1 MTKQLQHITII
12 ITLLF
17 VNSIYAQDFEE
28 TNYYYLKSN
37 PSQTYAIDT
46 GLNNMQHYNFMSTDN
61 FDNFNLGNTGQAHQ
75 TTTLDWNNQ
84 KGFKSGMT
92 HFDLYKYNINKIKY
106 YDIKKPLS
114 EISYFMGSKRES
126 IFGAKF
132 AHNVKN
138 RLNYGMNFHRI
149 ASTGVYQKMRT
160 RNGNFSLYGIYS
172 SKNSRYNLSVDMT
185 FTNLKTE
192 ENGGFEADFVNNP
205 SLLQP
210 NKEFY
215 VPKIDEGVTTH
226 KNLNVLITNTYHL
239 GLTRIDS
246 VNDSTNVKRFHP
258 TFSLNYSTGTQ
269 RNTYQ
274 FVDNDADTTYYGNFF
289 QANDS
294 TFYRLYYHQI
304 PNRVSISYSGLMNKQ
319 DTIQYRNF
327 SGEVGAQHDN
337 IELWQNRKEMTTNN
351 VHVFG
356 NIKSNAWSN
365 KKWQYLAEGY
375 YFMTGYNQN
384 DWKVKG
390 VFAYNFGKFGQAEI
404 AASLEQQEASWI
416 ENSYY
421 STTLTW
427 KNNFNKKTR
436 TNFSFYYYLPSQK
449 LKFHA
454 EYNVLGN
461 YIYFN
466 EEGLPQQLNTATH
479 YWQAYASKE
488 LQYKILHFD
497 NFVGIQGN
505 NNQETLR
512 LPKVFL
518 KSSLYIEGKIF
529 KGNMLARLGA
539 DLRYNSN
546 FMANAWQ
553 PLTGQFYIQ
562 NEQTMHYTPVL
573 DIFLSFKVKTLRV
586 FAKAN
591 YVNEGLGK
599 KNYYTALGYPDRG
612 RTFAG
617 GLIWR
622 FFE

>member
-1 MTKQLQHITII
+1 
-12 ITLLF
+12 
-17 VNSIYAQDFEE
+17 
-28 TNYYYLKSN
+28 
-37 PSQTYAIDT
+37 
-46 GLNNMQHYNFMSTDN
+46 MQHYNFMSTNN
-61 FDNFNLGNTGQAHQ
+61 FDNFNLGNTGQAHYS
-75 TTTLDWNNQ
+75 TSLNWNDQ

-92 HFDLYKYNINKIKY
+92 HFDLYKYNIDKIKY
-106 YDIKKPLS
+106 YDVKKPLS
-114 EISYFMGSKRES
+114 EISYFLGSSSEN

-132 AHNVKN
+132 AHNLKN
-138 RLNYGMNFHRI
+138 RLSYGMDFHRI
-149 ASTGVYQKMRT
+149 ASTGIYQNMRT

-172 SKNSRYNLSVDMT
+172 SKNSRYNLAVDMT
-185 FTNLKTE
+185 FTTLKSE
-192 ENGGFEADFVNNP
+192 ENGGLEDDFINNT
-205 SLLQP
+205 SLFQTNKQFYEP
-210 NKEFY
+210 NIE
-215 VPKIDEGVTTH
+215 EGLTKH
-226 KNLNVLITNTYHL
+226 KNFNILITNTYHF
-239 GLTRIDS
+239 GLTKIDS

-274 FVDNDADTTYYGNFF
+274 FVDNEADTTFYGDFF
-289 QANDS
+289 QEEDS

-304 PNRVSISYSGLMNKQ
+304 PTKVSISYSGLMNKQ

-351 VHVFG
+351 IHVFG
-356 NIKSNAWSN
+356 KIQSNAWSN
-365 KKWQYLAEGY
+365 KKWQYQAEAY
-375 YFMTGYNQN
+375 YYMTGYNQN
-384 DWKVKG
+384 DWKVNG
-390 VFAYNFGKFGQAEI
+390 VFAYNFGKFGQVEV
-404 AASLEQQEASWI
+404 AASLEQQEASCI

-427 KNNFNKKTR
+427 ENNFNKKTR
-436 TNFSFYYYLPSQK
+436 TNFSFFYYLPSQK
-449 LKFHA
+449 LKLHA

-461 YIYFN
+461 YIYFDEN
-466 EEGLPQQLNTATH
+466 ALPQQLNTATH

-488 LQYKILHFD
+488 LKYKILHFD
-497 NFVGIQGN
+497 NFVGVQGN
-505 NNQETLR
+505 NNQQALR

-529 KGNMLARLGA
+529 KGKMLGRFGA

-562 NEQTMHYTPVL
+562 NEQVMQYTPVL

-591 YVNEGLGK
+591 YINEGLGK